1 MASLSSSTQ
10 KSNRKNDFTQGTVS
24 GNILKLAIPMTLA
37 QLINVLYN
45 VVDRMFIGR
54 IPDVGMESLTGLGLT
69 FPIIMIISAFTNLFG
84 SGGAP
89 LFSIARGEGDDEKA
103 EQIMGNS
110 FTLLVLAARSAE
122 SATGVTVSF
131 SSAAIAY
138 PPIH

>member
-103 EQIMGNS
+103 EQIK
-110 FTLLVLAARSAE
+110 TWE
-122 SATGVTVSF
+122 
-131 SSAAIAY
+131 IK
-138 PPIH
+138 